1 MADDISEKKAT
12 FRIDSG
18 KENPLSADTVRA
30 ICAFRD
36 ERNWRPFYNLKDL
49 ALSLNLEAAEL
60 LECFQWTGREED
72 RPEEREHMAEELAD
86 VLIYA
91 VLFADRAGFSLD
103 EIVKRKLIKNLEKY
117 PLPEEPSQSDQAVA
131 EESAASEEAKTTYN
145 NEPKLPLSLAEVEAW
160 IKSLEAE
167 EPVGEWT
174 ADPEGR
180 FTYVKYSPRTL
191 VLWDALKEVKLTTS
205 ETPEEV
211 MALFSESTAG
221 ASVATLIERLTRMV
235 RLERMRDGIFLEAQ
249 TRGVLLR
256 VFKALRA
263 VL

>member
-1 MADDISEKKAT
+1 
-12 FRIDSG
+12 
-18 KENPLSADTVRA
+18 
-30 ICAFRD
+30 
-36 ERNWRPFYNLKDL
+36 
-49 ALSLNLEAAEL
+49 
-60 LECFQWTGREED
+60 
-72 RPEEREHMAEELAD
+72 MAEELAD

>member
-1 MADDISEKKAT
+1 MADDTSEKKAT
-12 FRIDSG
+12 FRIDSE
-18 KENPLSADTVRA
+18 KQNPLSADTVRA

-36 ERNWRPFYNLKDL
+36 ERNWRPFHNLKDL

-72 RPEEREHMAEELAD
+72 RPEEREHMAEE
-86 VLIYA
+86 
-91 VLFADRAGFSLD
+91 
-103 EIVKRKLIKNLEKY
+103 
-117 PLPEEPSQSDQAVA
+117 
-131 EESAASEEAKTTYN
+131 
-145 NEPKLPLSLAEVEAW
+145 
-160 IKSLEAE
+160 
-167 EPVGEWT
+167 PVGEWT

-191 VLWDALKEVKLTTS
+191 ALWGALKEVKLTTS
-205 ETPEEV
+205 ETPDEV
-211 MALFSESTAG
+211 MALFSESTVG
-221 ASVATLIERLTRMV
+221 ASATTLIERLARMV

-263 VL
+263 ML

>member
-1 MADDISEKKAT
+1 M
-12 FRIDSG
+12 
-18 KENPLSADTVRA
+18 
-30 ICAFRD
+30 
-36 ERNWRPFYNLKDL
+36 
-49 ALSLNLEAAEL
+49 
-60 LECFQWTGREED
+60 
-72 RPEEREHMAEELAD
+72 
-86 VLIYA
+86 LIYA